1 MAYHKRTGF
10 RLPVGYYKFHRK
22 QLFNFQLNRWHSLG
36 YARFEDMLRAG
47 RVIKDFASWKT
58 EMIRLAEEAET
69 DNRLMN
75 AAFYYRAAEFYILKE
90 TEEKKELYD
99 KFIDLFDRAFRDDS
113 IERFEVPYQGTYLP
127 TMKVVPSDIKKGT
140 VVIHGG
146 FDSFIEE
153 FYSWMAYFTEAGYE
167 IIAFEGPGQG
177 GARRKYDLAFDYE
190 WEKPVADILDFF
202 TLDDVTLLGISMGGW
217 LCLRAAAFE
226 PRITRVIAN
235 GHAHDYMQCMPP
247 FLWNIHKIFFN
258 HLRSWSN
265 KMTLKKIEQGRSM
278 DAWFAAQLM
287 YISKKE
293 MPLDAFDTFIALCE
307 ENLCPELVKQD
318 VLILSGRKDH
328 FIPNKMHRKQL
339 DVLSNAKSVTGRVF
353 SKEEHA
359 QNHCQIGNV
368 SLALKV
374 MVDWIREVS

>member
-1 MAYHKRTGF
+1 
-10 RLPVGYYKFHRK
+10 
-22 QLFNFQLNRWHSLG
+22 
-36 YARFEDMLRAG
+36 
-47 RVIKDFASWKT
+47 
-58 EMIRLAEEAET
+58 
-69 DNRLMN
+69 
-75 AAFYYRAAEFYILKE
+75 
-90 TEEKKELYD
+90 
-99 KFIDLFDRAFRDDS
+99 
-113 IERFEVPYQGTYLP
+113 
-127 TMKVVPSDIKKGT
+127 
-140 VVIHGG
+140 
-146 FDSFIEE
+146 
-153 FYSWMAYFTEAGYE
+153 
-167 IIAFEGPGQG
+167 
-177 GARRKYDLAFDYE
+177 
-190 WEKPVADILDFF
+190 
-202 TLDDVTLLGISMGGW
+202 
-217 LCLRAAAFE
+217 
-226 PRITRVIAN
+226 
-235 GHAHDYMQCMPP
+235 
-247 FLWNIHKIFFN
+247 
-258 HLRSWSN
+258 
-265 KMTLKKIEQGRSM
+265 M